1 MSRRAETIK
10 AAAKMAGQKMRDI
23 DGRHSYAAEAGA
35 LSAHVEILC
44 EELEAYTG
52 ANHKT
57 SKGVRTATL
66 GLGDAEVLVEYEY
79 EAEEPMVWRYADG
92 SGHPGCPASAQV
104 ISVLINGAWIDPT
117 FIESSTLDRWSE
129 ELCER
134 MDQDA
139 ADARA
144 DRDEYESDRRRDEE
158 CEREFTL

>member
-1 MSRRAETIK
+1 MSRRAETIRASAHATGEK
-10 AAAKMAGQKMRDI
+10 YRDMM
-23 DGRHSYAAEAGA
+23 GGHGYAAEAGFLA
-35 LSAHVEILC
+35 AHVDTLC
-44 EELEAYTG
+44 EELEAYIG
-52 ANHKT
+52 ANHKA

-117 FIESSTLDRWSE
+117 FIESATLDRWAE

-134 MDQDA
+134 MDQES
-139 ADARA
+139 ADAMA
-144 DRDEYESDRRRDEE
+144 DRDEYESERRRDEE
-158 CEREFTL
+158 CEREFTR

>member
-1 MSRRAETIK
+1 MSRRAEIIQ
-10 AAAKMAGQKMRDI
+10 ADAKRAGDKWRDLS
-23 DGRHSYAAEAGA
+23 GGYGYAAQCGV
-35 LSAHVEILC
+35 LSAHVDMLC
-44 EELEAYTG
+44 EELDAYIG
-52 ANHKT
+52 ANHKP

-92 SGHPGCPASAQV
+92 SGHPGCPASAMV
-104 ISVLINGAWIDPT
+104 ISVLINGAWIDAT
-117 FIESSTLDRWSE
+117 HFDSATTDRWSE

-139 ADARA
+139 ADAMA

-158 CEREFTL
+158 CEREFTR